1 MDDLMCI
8 YEVVWVQVTC
18 VYLNVTSC
26 VCTKLGCKRFMSTS
40 SVYQHCV
47 NLKLKVVFEVCD

>member
-40 SVYQHCV
+40 IVSI
-47 NLKLKVVFEVCD
+47 NIALI

>member
-8 YEVVWVQVTC
+8 SDMCIFEC
-18 VYLNVTSC
+18 YLVC

-40 SVYQHCV
+40 IVSINV
-47 NLKLKVVFEVCD
+47 NLNLKVVFEVYD